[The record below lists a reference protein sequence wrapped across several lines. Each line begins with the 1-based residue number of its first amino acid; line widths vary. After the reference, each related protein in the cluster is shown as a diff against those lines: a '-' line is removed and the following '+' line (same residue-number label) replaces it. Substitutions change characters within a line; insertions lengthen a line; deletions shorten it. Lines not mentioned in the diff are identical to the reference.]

1 MIQIDLKTTLHD
13 SHTADVLIVKPGGTK
28 TFINQITMCNHIT
41 MYVYL
46 IH

>member
-1 MIQIDLKTTLHD
+1 MDLKTTLHN
-13 SHTADVLIVKPGGTK
+13 SYSADALIVKPDGTK
-28 TFINQITMCNHIT
+28 TSMNQITMCNHIT